1 VGLNRQAPD
10 SGTAVL
16 LATHD
21 EQVAAIAD
29 RVLRIEDGA
38 VVELSSAG

>member
-1 VGLNRQAPD
+1 MMALIREAAE

-21 EQVAAIAD
+21 ESAAEVAH
-29 RVLRIEDGA
+29 RCC
-38 VVELSSAG
+38 